1 MGATDHNVRLAIQS
15 GLTPEIAI
23 QCVTINPARHMRL
36 TPWVGSIAP
45 GRFADIVLLDD
56 VEKLSIAEVW
66 ADGQPVSKG
75 MEYLGPLPAIDWP
88 DWASKTVNIRRR
100 IEPKDFAIATE
111 VGRKTMQAALLRP
124 FHWHDDFITIELPVE
139 NGEVQRDP
147 VRNVTKFSIVDRFS
161 GEAQNLPHVLAR
173 MRPEDARYGCW
184 LHGRARQA

>member
-1 MGATDHNVRLAIQS
+1 MASSSRSGRIPCRRSSQGLIERGLTDWSQVAFATDDRSASDTLKMGATDHNVRLAIQS

-88 DWASKTVNIRRR
+88 EWASQTVNIKRR
-100 IEPKDFAIATE
+100 IEPEDFAIAAET
-111 VGRKTMQAALLRP
+111 GRKTMQAALLRP
-124 FHWHDDFITIELPVE
+124 FHWHDEFITMELPVDE
-139 NGEVQRDP
+139 RRGP
-147 VRNVTKFSIVDRFS
+147 
-161 GEAQNLPHVLAR
+161 AR
-173 MRPEDARYGCW
+173 S
-184 LHGRARQA
+184 